1 MIINLAETVFE
12 NDIFTTILPDGSTM
26 TLNKLNEKLDD
37 GAEGCIIQ
45 GINIEIEDTEGNLIT
60 CPCVIG
66 MGNELMQIITDY
78 TQYEGEEL
86 TPSNMAFC
94 QIEVYEE

>member
-1 MIINLAETVFE
+1 MIINLAETEFE
-12 NDIFTTILPDGSTM
+12 NDIFTAMLPDGSTM
-26 TLNKLNEKLDD
+26 TLNKLDEKLDD

-66 MGNELMQIITDY
+66 MGNEFMQITTDY

-94 QIEVYEE
+94 QIEVYED